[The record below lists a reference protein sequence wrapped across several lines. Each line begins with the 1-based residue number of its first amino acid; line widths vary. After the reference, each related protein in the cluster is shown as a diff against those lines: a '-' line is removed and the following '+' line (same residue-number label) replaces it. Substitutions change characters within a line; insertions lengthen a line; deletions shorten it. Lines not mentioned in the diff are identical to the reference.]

1 MWKNWILGVLGLWVI
16 LMPFL
21 GMPPTLMRTIYIV
34 TGIAIAVLGF
44 WSATARHGHSD
55 DDLPPQHME
64 QRFPPQQ

>member
-21 GMPPTLMRTIYIV
+21 GMPLTLMRTIFIV

-44 WSATARHGHSD
+44 WSATSHRGHD
-55 DDLPPQHME
+55 EGFLPPSQP
-64 QRFPPQQ
+64 RFPQQ